1 MKNSCVKLQNP
12 TESRSK
18 FAKTGHFY
26 LPIVPG
32 WVAWVSPEFAIL
44 SPIMAV
50 FAGFSLKSTKSFVYT
65 RQNGTTIA
73 LVSVQLLRY
82 TQHPKQCGSQKRRDT
97 ERAKAMVTVKS
108 SQKIFTDSEVAT
120 LTGICV
126 DHLHNFA
133 KSRHLGF
140 IARAAERAGL
150 QADQWL
156 FTLSDLMVL
165 VTLFP
170 RCTH

>member
-1 MKNSCVKLQNP
+1 MLLDIAAPRMHSASNRVG
-12 TESRSK
+12 TE
-18 FAKTGHFY
+18 G
-26 LPIVPG
+26 
-32 WVAWVSPEFAIL
+32 
-44 SPIMAV
+44 
-50 FAGFSLKSTKSFVYT
+50 
-65 RQNGTTIA
+65 
-73 LVSVQLLRY
+73 
-82 TQHPKQCGSQKRRDT
+82 RR
-97 ERAKAMVTVKS
+97 EKRAKVVVTVKA
-108 SQKIFTDSEVAT
+108 SQKIFTDNEVAN

-140 IARAAERAGL
+140 IARAAEAAGI